1 MKFTY
6 FRKTGEIRR
15 EVNGEQEWDGD
26 EGYDFDYE
34 AEYSEVESALQN
46 IIYDNFFS
54 DITKNEEIRKKIQ
67 SSIYKFLSRIDVLE
81 PLAEEFRDDIQD
93 YFEEAA
99 LESEESI

>member
-54 DITKNEEIRKKIQ
+54 DITKNEEIRNLIQ
-67 SSIYKFLSRIDVLE
+67 AR
-81 PLAEEFRDDIQD
+81 
-93 YFEEAA
+93 
-99 LESEESI
+99 